1 MVYKCVVVG
10 LLLMLLLFCD
20 AALCQQEPIID
31 TVDQPMVVQTDTAI
45 TLQKHSPTKATLYS
59 MALPGLGQAYNKKY
73 WKIPIVYA
81 GFGVLYYFI
90 RANDNEYQK
99 FKEAYY
105 HSVQNEDGTEPPV
118 NEYEAN
124 YDTEFLLSAKNY
136 YRRNRD
142 LSYILSG
149 LWYLINIADAAV
161 DAHLYTWEVDEDL
174 SLRLEPDIIAPVGLG
189 YGSAG
194 GGVKLTLSF

>member
-99 FKEAYY
+99 FKGAYY